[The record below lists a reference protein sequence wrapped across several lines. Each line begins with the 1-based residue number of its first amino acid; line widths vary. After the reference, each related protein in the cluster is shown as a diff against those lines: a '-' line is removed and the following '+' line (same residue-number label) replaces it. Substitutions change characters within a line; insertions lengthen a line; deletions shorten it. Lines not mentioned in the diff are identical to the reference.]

1 MLIVFFLECGHETR
15 KEAILIFK
23 QNIGQY
29 PAGLKNPEI
38 IKVAV

>member
-1 MLIVFFLECGHETR
+1 MLIVFFWSVVMKTR